1 MHAPIIAT
9 PNKAGWTAR
18 RQFAL
23 TNRTATGNVG
33 AKTQFVYFWLHAVP
47 IRKAESAIALGF
59 ADSLT
64 RNNSDHPISIV
75 KVAAISTLP
84 FAQLYR
90 TSSVNRKPIA
100 AIKL

>member
-1 MHAPIIAT
+1 MQAAITAT
-9 PNKAGWTAR
+9 PSKAGLTAR

-23 TNRTATGNVG
+23 TNSIAIGNVG
-33 AKTQFVYFWLHAVP
+33 PKTQFVYFWLHAVP
-47 IRKAESAIALGF
+47 IRKADSAIALGF

-84 FAQLYR
+84 FTQLYR
-90 TSSVNRKPIA
+90 TSSVSRKPIA
-100 AIKL
+100 AMKL